1 MDNARDFGRIIGI
14 KEGVLHMRLTWKQ
27 FLAAVGL
34 GAVLTFSGIYA
45 IHTTAADTKSD
56 AKSELS
62 PETQQAIAYAKDLS
76 RAFRETAGRV
86 LPSVVTIRG
95 EFGGNVRLESQE
107 SEDDTDTPRPGR
119 RQPSIE
125 EMIPPEFRPFFRNPG
140 MGGGF
145 GNPIPNMPR
154 GGRQGYSIGSGVVI
168 DESGIILT
176 NNHVVSD
183 ADKLIVTFDDGTEYT
198 ATDIKCDPQ
207 TDLAIIRIEGAK
219 DLVAA
224 PLGDSDQ
231 VEVGDWVLALGNPF
245 GRLSGSVTA
254 GIVSAKDRSIGVADR
269 ESFIQT
275 DAAINPGNSGG
286 PLVNLAGEVIGIN
299 TAISSTT
306 GNFAGVGLAIPSNSA
321 KWVVEQLKSTGAVK
335 RAYLGVEI
343 RSIPA
348 AVASERGLKP
358 HDGVQVG
365 RVSADSPA
373 AKAGIEPDDIILSFD
388 GKKVDSPDLL
398 QAIVERAEAGKSYP
412 VEVLRDQE
420 RLTLNVEP
428 LERPENFTRHPENVG
443 NSSKPQGTDFD
454 ELGIS
459 VQTLTPELAADLGTK
474 VEAGVVVSEV
484 QSGSIGE
491 LAGIQ
496 TGSIILEA
504 NRQPVKT
511 ADEFAKIIN
520 ESNKKKVLLKIW
532 SEEGTWLQTIDWS
545 RE

>member
-1 MDNARDFGRIIGI
+1 
-14 KEGVLHMRLTWKQ
+14 MRLTWKQ

-34 GAVLTFSGIYA
+34 GAALTFTGIYA
-45 IHTTAADTKSD
+45 VHTMAADT
-56 AKSELS
+56 KSELS

-95 EFGGNVRLESQE
+95 EFGLESPSSADGSVDGSDSQV
-107 SEDDTDTPRPGR
+107 PNR

-140 MGGGF
+140 MGDF
-145 GNPIPNMPR
+145 GNQIPNMPR
-154 GGRQGYSIGSGVVI
+154 GGRQGYSVGSGVVI

-207 TDLAIIRIEGAK
+207 TDLAIVRIEGAK

-321 KWVVEQLKSTGAVK
+321 KWVVEQLKSTGSVK

-343 RSIPA
+343 RQLPSAI
-348 AVASERGLKP
+348 ASEHGLKP
-358 HDGVQVG
+358 HDGVLVG
-365 RVSADSPA
+365 RISADSPA
-373 AKAGIEPDDIILSFD
+373 AKAGVEPDDIILSFD
-388 GKKVDSPDLL
+388 GKKIDSPDQL

-412 VEVLRDQE
+412 MEVLRDQD

-428 LERPENFTRHPENVG
+428 LERPESFTRHPENLS
-443 NSSKPQGTDFD
+443 NSPKSEGADFGD
-454 ELGIS
+454 LGIS
-459 VQTLTPELAADLGTK
+459 VQTLTPELAKQLGAD
-474 VEAGVVVSEV
+474 VEAGVVVSAV
-484 QSGSIGE
+484 QPGSTAE

-511 ADEFAKIIN
+511 AEEFSEIVKKS
-520 ESNKKKVLLKIW
+520 EKKKVMLKIW
-532 SEEGTWLQTIDWS
+532 SEEGTWLQTIDWNNN
-545 RE
+545 